1 MKNLEIN
8 KRYGIK
14 VIAVTTAF
22 ALTVSGLTG
31 CAKKGSSSAAAVT
44 TTEETK
50 SSDELEDQLDKAIGS
65 DNVDDDNESSLSDPD
80 DAPSKNEVVYI
91 MADASGNCDKVVV
104 SDWLKNT
111 KGSTDISDVSDLK
124 DITNTKGNAKY
135 NLDSNGNLTWNAD
148 GKDVHYQ
155 GTSDKK
161 PPVSVKVSYKLD
173 GKEISPEDIAGKS
186 GKVTIRFDYTNN
198 ETKTVNIGGK
208 DEEIKV
214 PFAMVS
220 GIMLDSY
227 RFSNVKVTNGK
238 QIESGKS
245 DMIVGM
251 AFPGLSESIDLD
263 GMKDKAKDEDA
274 KKKIE
279 DIQIPEYVEITANA
293 KNFELQQT
301 MTMAS
306 SDVLSQLD
314 MTSDTIDT
322 SSLTDSMDELSKGMN
337 DLEDGGTQLQD
348 GTTDLVKGTGD
359 LKKGT
364 SELSAKSKDLDDGA
378 GKLQNG
384 AKQLGDG
391 AKSLN
396 DGAAALS
403 SGLGSIDTG
412 AGSLS
417 SGLSDLDNGAGSLKD
432 GADKLS
438 AGTQSL
444 ASGAGKLDSGASEL
458 SAGVDKLSS
467 GIDTA
472 LGPNSAI
479 KQGTQKADSAAEQ
492 LDSFINVYFSSEKDD
507 VEVLSNE
514 ITAIKQ
520 QQAQTQQL
528 MTTYS
533 MEVQSAQEEYDD
545 AEQDII
551 EAVQGTPETLKVMTG
566 TKETQLS
573 VKCTASGNNTGS
585 TSETDSAKGTDSSS
599 TSSESSN
606 ANSGSVTSGD
616 GTDST
621 SSSTS
626 QASSGTDESDTQT
639 GSEIDTT
646 SDSVTGTTADS
657 GTDSGNDSK
666 ASGQSEDL
674 SSAIVAGITQSA
686 NDEDGSSDGTAD
698 TEGSIT
704 VETPVIDEQMVNTV
718 DQEKVNAAVTRLKT
732 ANNALVTA
740 SSRLGALQGQQDSL
754 AAEAQKIQYI
764 ITMAKKQNS
773 SLTVPNDNTAK
784 VYYLEQL
791 SGQLK
796 SGLDGISSGEDTAYG
811 MLSGKDSMG
820 ALKTGVSQLKSG
832 TSEAVSGAASL
843 NNGATQLAGGAG
855 SLKDGADKA
864 FSGAR
869 ALKDGTAS
877 AYSGSVTLMNGTN
890 SLMTGSDSLLTGTGD
905 LKTGTAKLVGGTE
918 DLDDGAGKLD
928 DGVSKLA
935 EGVNDLTDGLF
946 KFDDE
951 GISKLTDMFGDNVTD
966 VVDRLKTVEDAGN
979 DYTSFT
985 GASDNMESNVKFVYK
1000 TDAIL
1005 VNDKE

>member
-31 CAKKGSSSAAAVT
+31 CAKNVSSSAAAVT
-44 TTEETK
+44 TTEDTK

-65 DNVDDDNESSLSDPD
+65 GNVDDDNESSLSDPD

-111 KGSTDISDVSDLK
+111 KGSTDISDVSNLK

-135 NLDSNGNLTWNAD
+135 DLDSNGNLTWNAD

-173 GKEISPEDIAGKS
+173 GKDISPEDIAGKS

-220 GIMLDSY
+220 GIMLDSSK
-227 RFSNVKVTNGK
+227 FSNVKVTNGK

-322 SSLTDSMDELSKGMN
+322 SNLTKSMNDLSNGMN
-337 DLEDGGTQLQD
+337 SLEDGGKQLRD
-348 GTTDLVKGTGD
+348 GTKTLKDGTADLSSGTH
-359 LKKGT
+359 
-364 SELSAKSKDLDDGA
+364 ELASKSKDLDKGVSKLGDGA
-378 GKLQNG
+378 KELS
-384 AKQLGDG
+384 DG

-396 DGAAALS
+396 DGAK
-403 SGLGSIDTG
+403 T
-412 AGSLS
+412 LS
-417 SGLSDLDNGAGSLKD
+417 SGLSDIDSGAGSLKD
-432 GADKLS
+432 GADTLASGTSSLVSGASQLDNGAAQLQSGINSYSSAVDTYLGAGSQLQQGTASASQTSKLLTAYITQYISEDNSREANIES
-438 AGTQSL
+438 ALESMLNQKASLQQSLAVSQMSLDEAEDEQEAAQTKLLSVAQGDEQVLKVVKGTEETEISVPTVVRGVTSTNTSTSSTSSTSTSGTTDKGNETSVDTNTSTISQSTETPGETSTSGMTENTGDGASIVSGTETSTESQGTGTSAETGSTSSALVMGYSNEQNDEDGDSSSDGSQMVNGSVKVTTPIVEDETINTVDPEEVQSAVASLQSANDNVVSMSRAVVMKQAQVETLDTSINQIYAAILQKKGVPAQTISGMTTDQIKAAVAGGLSVSTGELDNSTELYYIKQMSGGLSKGLNNLQTGEQNVYSGLSGKDTMGALRSGASDLKDGTSSAVSGAGELNSGAMKL
-444 ASGAGKLDSGASEL
+444 ASGAS
-458 SAGVDKLSS
+458 
-467 GIDTA
+467 
-472 LGPNSAI
+472 
-479 KQGTQKADSAAEQ
+479 
-492 LDSFINVYFSSEKDD
+492 
-507 VEVLSNE
+507 
-514 ITAIKQ
+514 
-520 QQAQTQQL
+520 
-528 MTTYS
+528 
-533 MEVQSAQEEYDD
+533 
-545 AEQDII
+545 
-551 EAVQGTPETLKVMTG
+551 
-566 TKETQLS
+566 
-573 VKCTASGNNTGS
+573 
-585 TSETDSAKGTDSSS
+585 
-599 TSSESSN
+599 
-606 ANSGSVTSGD
+606 
-616 GTDST
+616 
-621 SSSTS
+621 
-626 QASSGTDESDTQT
+626 
-639 GSEIDTT
+639 
-646 SDSVTGTTADS
+646 
-657 GTDSGNDSK
+657 
-666 ASGQSEDL
+666 
-674 SSAIVAGITQSA
+674 
-686 NDEDGSSDGTAD
+686 
-698 TEGSIT
+698 
-704 VETPVIDEQMVNTV
+704 
-718 DQEKVNAAVTRLKT
+718 
-732 ANNALVTA
+732 
-740 SSRLGALQGQQDSL
+740 
-754 AAEAQKIQYI
+754 
-764 ITMAKKQNS
+764 
-773 SLTVPNDNTAK
+773 
-784 VYYLEQL
+784 
-791 SGQLK
+791 
-796 SGLDGISSGEDTAYG
+796 
-811 MLSGKDSMG
+811 
-820 ALKTGVSQLKSG
+820 
-832 TSEAVSGAASL
+832 
-843 NNGATQLAGGAG
+843 
-855 SLKDGADKA
+855 
-864 FSGAR
+864 
-869 ALKDGTAS
+869 ALKDGTAK

-890 SLMTGSDSLLTGTGD
+890 SLMTGSDSLLSGTGD
-905 LKTGTAKLVGGTE
+905 LKAGTAKLVSGTE

-951 GISKLTDMFGDNVTD
+951 GISKLTDLFGDNVTD
-966 VVDRLKTVEDAGN
+966 VVDRLKAVENAGS

-985 GASDNMESNVKFVYK
+985 GSSDNMESNVKFVYK

-1005 VNDKE
+1005 VNDK